1 MVLEPSMNF
10 AREQLRTDI
19 QYLKGVGAKWR
30 PAFRKLGLE
39 TVEDLLHHYPRRYED
54 RSNLPPIS
62 DLQVGVP
69 ATVRGFIQKV
79 GSRPTRGGRVLI
91 KAILSDGTGSVGLVW
106 FNQPWIKRKLEN
118 YDKELIAYGVP
129 KHEDWAFVLQNP
141 EIEIIEDEEDAD
153 QFARIVPVYSLTEGL
168 PQPVVRRAAK
178 SALIKYLDDVEEPLS
193 RAFLAKHKLKPIAW
207 CLKQIHQPDSME
219 AQREA
224 RRRLVFEEFFY
235 MQMAV
240 QMRRM
245 EAQQE
250 LGISFKFNDGQRGSQ
265 PAADDGAP
273 GGTLFAA
280 STAANVRDE
289 LEKLLPFRLTGAQQ
303 RVIAEIWADMQRPT
317 PMNRLVQGDVGSGK
331 TAVAAAAILAAIRS
345 GFQAAMM
352 APTEILA
359 EQHFS
364 NLRRLFEPLG
374 IHVVLLTGRLSAPKK
389 KKAQQQAAS
398 GEAQLVVGTHALITD
413 SVGFAKL
420 GLTVIDEQHRFGVAQ
435 RAELHKKGEV
445 QPDVLVMTATPIPR
459 TLTMTMYGDLDVS
472 IIDEMPP
479 GRTPIRTLDKKPS
492 QRGAIYT
499 GVRKFIEEGRQ
510 AYIVCPAID
519 ESEKITAQA
528 AVELHRTLSSEFF
541 PDLKVGLLHGQMKA
555 AEKDEVMEQFRRGEI
570 PILVSTVVIEV
581 GVDVPNATVMIIEDA
596 HRFGLAQLHQLR
608 GRVGR
613 GSQQSYCVLIA
624 NPTTDEGYARIR
636 TMTETTDGFKI
647 AEVDL
652 RLRGPGEIAGTRQ
665 SGNFNYRIAD
675 LVQDAA
681 LLEIARG
688 AAMDQLADDPNFEKQ
703 ENAALLE
710 RIKQQRLDISAV
722 TVA

>member
-1 MVLEPSMNF
+1 MIVDTPMHTTPDPL
-10 AREQLRTDI
+10 QTDI

-30 PAFRKLGLE
+30 PAFRKRGLE
-39 TVEDLLHHYPRRYED
+39 TVGDLLHHYPRRYED

-62 DLQVGVP
+62 ELKLGVP
-69 ATVRGFIQKV
+69 ATVRGYIQKV
-79 GSRPTRGGRVLI
+79 GSRPTRGGKVII
-91 KAILSDGTGSVGLVW
+91 KAVLTDGTGSVALVW

-118 YDKELIAYGVP
+118 YDNELIAYGVP
-129 KHEDWAFVLQNP
+129 KQEDWVFTMQNP

-153 QFARIVPVYSLTEGL
+153 QFARIVPVYALTEGL
-168 PQPVVRRAAK
+168 PQSVVRRAAT
-178 SALIKYLDDVEEPLS
+178 SALTKYLDQIDDPLS
-193 RAFLAKHKLKPIAW
+193 AAFRAKHKLRPLTW
-207 CLKQIHQPDSME
+207 CLKQIHSPDNME
-219 AQREA
+219 NQKEA

-235 MQMAV
+235 MQMGV
-240 QMRRM
+240 QMRRSD
-245 EAQQE
+245 AKHQ
-250 LGISFKFNDGQRGSQ
+250 LGITFRFDGKGES
-265 PAADDGAP
+265 DETP
-273 GGTLFAA
+273 GGTLFTSAQDVH
-280 STAANVRDE
+280 VREE
-289 LEKLLPFRLTGAQQ
+289 LQRLLPFKLTGAQN
-303 RVIAEIWADMQRPT
+303 RVIGEIFDDMQRPM

-331 TAVAAAAILAAIRS
+331 TAVAAAAILAAIRC
-345 GFQAAMM
+345 GYQAAMM

-374 IHVVLLTGRLSAPKK
+374 IHVALLTGRLNATKK

-420 GLTVIDEQHRFGVAQ
+420 GLAVIDEQHRFGVAQ
-435 RAELHKKGEV
+435 RAELHSKGTV

-472 IIDEMPP
+472 VIDELPP
-479 GRTPIRTLDKKPS
+479 GRTPIKTLQKMPHERK
-492 QRGAIYT
+492 AVYN
-499 GVRKFIEEGRQ
+499 GVRKIVDEGRQ

-528 AVELHRTLSSEFF
+528 AVELHRTLSTDFF
-541 PDLKVGLLHGQMKA
+541 PDLEIGLLHGQMKPI
-555 AEKDEVMEQFRRGEI
+555 EKDEVMERFRAGAI
-570 PILVSTVVIEV
+570 KILVSTVVIEV
-581 GVDVPNATVMIIEDA
+581 GVDVPNATVMVIEDA

-613 GSQQSYCVLIA
+613 GDKQSFCVLISNA
-624 NPTTDEGYARIR
+624 STEDGVERIR

-652 RLRGPGEIAGTRQ
+652 RLRGPGEVAGTRQ
-665 SGNFNYRIAD
+665 SGTLDFRIAD
-675 LVQDAA
+675 LVQDSA
-681 LLEIARG
+681 LLEVARQ
-688 AAMDQLADDPNFEKQ
+688 AALEQIEDDPHFEKK

-710 RIKQQRLDISAV
+710 KIRQQRQDWSVV

>member
-1 MVLEPSMNF
+1 
-10 AREQLRTDI
+10 
-19 QYLKGVGAKWR
+19 
-30 PAFRKLGLE
+30 
-39 TVEDLLHHYPRRYED
+39 
-54 RSNLPPIS
+54 
-62 DLQVGVP
+62 
-69 ATVRGFIQKV
+69 
-79 GSRPTRGGRVLI
+79 
-91 KAILSDGTGSVGLVW
+91 
-106 FNQPWIKRKLEN
+106 
-118 YDKELIAYGVP
+118 
-129 KHEDWAFVLQNP
+129 
-141 EIEIIEDEEDAD
+141 
-153 QFARIVPVYSLTEGL
+153 
-168 PQPVVRRAAK
+168 
-178 SALIKYLDDVEEPLS
+178 
-193 RAFLAKHKLKPIAW
+193 
-207 CLKQIHQPDSME
+207 
-219 AQREA
+219 
-224 RRRLVFEEFFY
+224 
-235 MQMAV
+235 
-240 QMRRM
+240 
-245 EAQQE
+245 
-250 LGISFKFNDGQRGSQ
+250 
-265 PAADDGAP
+265 
-273 GGTLFAA
+273 
-280 STAANVRDE
+280 
-289 LEKLLPFRLTGAQQ
+289 
-303 RVIAEIWADMQRPT
+303 
-317 PMNRLVQGDVGSGK
+317 
-331 TAVAAAAILAAIRS
+331 
-345 GFQAAMM
+345 
-352 APTEILA
+352 
-359 EQHFS
+359 
-364 NLRRLFEPLG
+364 
-374 IHVVLLTGRLSAPKK
+374 
-389 KKAQQQAAS
+389 
-398 GEAQLVVGTHALITD
+398 
-413 SVGFAKL
+413 
-420 GLTVIDEQHRFGVAQ
+420 
-435 RAELHKKGEV
+435 
-445 QPDVLVMTATPIPR
+445 MTATPIPR

-652 RLRGPGEIAGTRQ
+652 RQRGPGEIAGTRQ